1 MQDKN
6 IWKFDN
12 VNIYYNVKYNNE
24 KIFGNLKSW
33 KYIIHKT

>member
-6 IWKFDN
+6 IWKFNN

-24 KIFGNLKSW
+24 KIYLKFESW
-33 KYIIHKT
+33 KINYM